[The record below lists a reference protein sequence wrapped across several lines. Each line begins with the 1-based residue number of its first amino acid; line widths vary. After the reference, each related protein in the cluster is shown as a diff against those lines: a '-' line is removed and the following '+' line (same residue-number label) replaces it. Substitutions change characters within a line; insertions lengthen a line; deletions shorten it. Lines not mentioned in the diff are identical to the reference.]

1 MDFTLPKEYQM
12 LKRTIR
18 EFVDSE
24 LAPVARVTDAEEHQ
38 SDANLRK
45 LAKMGFLG
53 MPFPQEYGGAGAGEL
68 GYCLLMEEI
77 SRVDSSTATIIGA
90 HIGIGAMT
98 IYLDGSEEQKQK
110 YLVPVARGDMLAAF
124 ALTEPGAG
132 SDAASIRTSAV
143 RKGDEYILNGSKIW
157 ITNGPTAGVITV
169 FAVTDKALGARGGVT
184 AFLVEPTFEGFSV
197 GKLYDKMGIRG
208 SGTAEIIMQDCRVPK
223 QNVLGKV
230 GLGFVTA
237 MKTLDGGRL
246 GLGAASLG
254 GAEAALDAL
263 VAYAKRKFSCGPR
276 GRLEPIAYQQYVQ
289 WAVADIAADIY
300 ALQQMVYNCAWL
312 CDRHEKFSQ
321 QSAIVKMFGSEVAA
335 RAIERLQQIMGQDG
349 VMFGSTVERAMRDER
364 ISRIFE
370 GTNEIQRTVIAGEI
384 FKQVGIRL

>member
-12 LKRTIR
+12 LKRTLR
-18 EFVDSE
+18 EFVESE
-24 LAPVARVTDAEEHQ
+24 LAPVARDTDRLERQ
-38 SDANLRK
+38 SDENLRK
-45 LAKMGFLG
+45 LGKMGLLG
-53 MPFPQEYGGAGAGEL
+53 MPFPQKYGGAGAGEL
-68 GYCLLMEEI
+68 GYCLLMEEV

-98 IYLDGSEEQKQK
+98 IYLDGNEAQKQK
-110 YLVPVARGDMLAAF
+110 YLVPTARGEMLAAF

-132 SDAASIRTSAV
+132 SDAAGIRTTAE

-169 FAVTDKALGARGGVT
+169 FAVTDKSLGARGGVT

-223 QNVLGKV
+223 ENVLGKV

-254 GAEAALDAL
+254 GAEAGLDAL
-263 VAYAKRKFSCGPR
+263 VAYAKRKVVCGLR
-276 GRLEPIAYQQYVQ
+276 GLEPLAFQQYVQ
-289 WAVADIAADIY
+289 WAVADIAADVY
-300 ALQQMVYNCAWL
+300 ALRQMVYHCAWL
-312 CDRHEKFSQ
+312 CDRGEKFSQ
-321 QSAIVKMFGSEVAA
+321 QSAIVKMFGSDVAA
-335 RAIERLQQIMGQDG
+335 RAIERVQQIMGQDG
-349 VMFGSTVERAMRDER
+349 VMVGSMVERAMRDER

-384 FKQVGIRL
+384 FKQVGLRV

>member
-12 LKRTIR
+12 LKRTLR
-18 EFVDSE
+18 EFVESE
-24 LAPVARVTDAEEHQ
+24 LAPVAREVDQREQQSEE
-38 SDANLRK
+38 NIRK
-45 LAKMGFLG
+45 LGKMGMLG
-53 MPFPQEYGGAGAGEL
+53 MPFPQKYGGAGAGEL
-68 GYCLLMEEI
+68 GYCLLMEEV
-77 SRVDSSTATIIGA
+77 SRADSSTATIIGA
-90 HIGIGAMT
+90 HIGIGAMI

-110 YLVPVARGDMLAAF
+110 YLVPAARGEMLAAF

-132 SDAASIRTSAV
+132 SDAASIRTTAV

-157 ITNGPTAGVITV
+157 ITNGPTAGIITV
-169 FAVTDKALGARGGVT
+169 FAVTDKTLGARGGVT
-184 AFLVEPTFEGFSV
+184 AFLVEPSFEGFGV

-254 GAEAALDAL
+254 GAEASLDAL
-263 VAYAKRKFSCGPR
+263 VAYAKRKLACGPH
-276 GRLEPIAYQQYVQ
+276 GELEPLARQQYVQ
-289 WAVADIAADIY
+289 WAVADIAGDVY
-300 ALQQMVYNCAWL
+300 ALRQMVYHCAWL
-312 CDRHEKFSQ
+312 CDRGEKFSQ
-321 QSAIVKMFGSEVAA
+321 QSAIVKMFGSDIAG
-335 RAIERLQQIMGQDG
+335 RAIERVQQIMGQDG
-349 VMFGSTVERAMRDER
+349 VMVGSNVERAMRDER

-384 FKQVGIRL
+384 FKQVGVRL